1 MCEDC
6 HVFHEK
12 RGVKKKKGKG
22 KKEVL
27 PAISTRILCSEQNIA
42 RVTITLVVNG
52 STGWFYIYISKI
64 RKEATSIEIGKET
77 RLENLFSN

>member
-1 MCEDC
+1 M
-6 HVFHEK
+6 
-12 RGVKKKKGKG
+12 RGLSRISREARGE
-22 KKEVL
+22 KEVL

-52 STGWFYIYISKI
+52 STGWFYIYIYISKI

-77 RLENLFSN
+77 RLENLFSS